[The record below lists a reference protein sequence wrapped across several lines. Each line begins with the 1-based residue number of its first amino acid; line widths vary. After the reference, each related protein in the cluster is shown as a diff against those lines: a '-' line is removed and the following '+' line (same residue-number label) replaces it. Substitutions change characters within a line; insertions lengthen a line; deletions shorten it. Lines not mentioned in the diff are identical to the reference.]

1 MIATFSP
8 VTAHHAARAISGHPM
23 DTMSKSPGQ
32 MAGASLFAAGITC
45 ASQIAVIASLALL
58 AVNPALTVFVLDHK
72 CWRLAAINVM
82 NTLNDGVAVMIGTA
96 GDAVSISI
104 IAFNPTIQPSYLT
117 QPFT

>member
-1 MIATFSP
+1 
-8 VTAHHAARAISGHPM
+8 M

-32 MAGASLFAAGITC
+32 MAGGSLFAAGITC

-104 IAFNPTIQPSYLT
+104 IAFNPTIQPSYST